1 MGISLDNFKSIFTCR
16 TLLGSLALT
25 GTCLACD
32 HILQLP
38 GVASST
44 YGRAVVDNFSHGMV
58 GAMSW
63 AMVVLV
69 IPPCSLRQL
78 AEVIL
83 CGLLASLLDVDHFIA
98 ARSFELKEVLALP
111 FRPPLHSTTLIL
123 LIAIFLLL
131 GVRLASSSQY
141 LQSLPYMFI
150 VATFSH
156 QLRDASRRG
165 LWFWPLGSTPPL
177 PYWIYIVSVVSLP
190 ISIRLVMERIDPWL
204 LKYSAGHTGQF
215 NV

>member
-1 MGISLDNFKSIFTCR
+1 MLYFIHHVSLKALCSVHIFCPQISSETSSDIISILITWSHPRQNMGISLDNFKSIFTCR

-98 ARSFELKEVLALP
+98 ARSFELKVKGLFFCQTAVKSGFTLWKSHVEHNKYYHRMTNPLAFLRYMTRVQP
-111 FRPPLHSTTLIL
+111 STSLLDKDPVFRP
-123 LIAIFLLL
+123 LLL
-131 GVRLASSSQY
+131 
-141 LQSLPYMFI
+141 
-150 VATFSH
+150 
-156 QLRDASRRG
+156 
-165 LWFWPLGSTPPL
+165 
-177 PYWIYIVSVVSLP
+177 
-190 ISIRLVMERIDPWL
+190 
-204 LKYSAGHTGQF
+204 
-215 NV
+215 

>member
-98 ARSFELKEVLALP
+98 ARSFELKVKGPFFLPNCSEKRFYSVKISCRAQQILPQNGKSISLFEVHVHDP
-111 FRPPLHSTTLIL
+111 SS
-123 LIAIFLLL
+123 AIN
-131 GVRLASSSQY
+131 
-141 LQSLPYMFI
+141 I
-150 VATFSH
+150 
-156 QLRDASRRG
+156 
-165 LWFWPLGSTPPL
+165 PLG
-177 PYWIYIVSVVSLP
+177 
-190 ISIRLVMERIDPWL
+190 
-204 LKYSAGHTGQF
+204 
-215 NV
+215 